1 MIKGG
6 LPTLLR
12 HLHKPEMAQNVVG
25 LGLAHYLR
33 KDYLKSFLF
42 LVRDSAL
49 WLKLSSPVPAENIYE
64 IGVINFRAYFTNSLT
79 FKSLLLIL
87 IEVWWFSSQWQLMIL
102 FNAQKWRTNYLW
114 QKYWIF
120 LKGFLFGVI
129 SILLSSQYLFLKICG
144 GFRLQQQQLWWLA
157 GGSSKI
163 KIKS

>member
-64 IGVINFRAYFTNSLT
+64 IGVINFRAYFTNI
-79 FKSLLLIL
+79 LLIA
-87 IEVWWFSSQWQLMIL
+87 VNSDWSMMI
-102 FNAQKWRTNYLW
+102 
-114 QKYWIF
+114 
-120 LKGFLFGVI
+120 
-129 SILLSSQYLFLKICG
+129 
-144 GFRLQQQQLWWLA
+144 
-157 GGSSKI
+157 
-163 KIKS
+163 